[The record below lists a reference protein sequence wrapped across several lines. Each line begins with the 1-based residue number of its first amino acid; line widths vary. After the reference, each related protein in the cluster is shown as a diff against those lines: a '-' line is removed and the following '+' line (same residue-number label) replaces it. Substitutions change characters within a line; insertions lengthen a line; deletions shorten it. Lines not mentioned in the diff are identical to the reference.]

1 MRFLALLF
9 PLALNAAE
17 VPALNIDPLAP
28 EAKVPPRAIFIDEI
42 TGEELE
48 IPAERETGTRL
59 QIYLDQLNFG
69 PGVID
74 GKPGKFTKKA
84 IASYNK
90 KFGREEDD
98 IAAVQALA
106 DEKVT
111 QLYATAIV
119 PEAAKKYVD
128 VNFRWGD
135 DRAYQASRKDMPYR
149 SVAEFMAERYHCSI
163 SLLELINGKKKVR
176 RLKPNDSLRVPNV
189 EPFII
194 ETMRQGRGYKTDPL
208 LSSRWAVIDTGDH
221 QIRIY
226 EAIDPPE
233 IPEEEVAEEAQSAT
247 SSETPENIEQAVRI
261 AIADT
266 SPGETPRAM
275 IIEEDGPS
283 VELSKYDEDRAI
295 LLAAFPI
302 TPGRPQF
309 IRRGTWKM
317 KNSIEFPTW
326 RFDDSLLKQGVY
338 SKVSLTI
345 PSGPNS
351 PVGVLWQG
359 LSRRGIGI
367 HGTSDPE
374 RIGRGRSAGCI
385 RLANWDVVKMPH
397 LIRPGATVIIK

>member
-1 MRFLALLF
+1 MRFLAFLF
-9 PLALNAAE
+9 PLMLQAAE
-17 VPALNIDPLAP
+17 VPALNLDPTLP
-28 EAKVPPRAIFIDEI
+28 ETKEPPRAIFIDEI
-42 TGEELE
+42 TGDELV
-48 IPAERETGTRL
+48 IPAEREQGTRL
-59 QIYLDQLNFG
+59 QVYLDQKNFG

-74 GKPGKFTKKA
+74 GKPGKYTKKA

-90 KFGREEDD
+90 KYGRDAEDID
-98 IAAVQALA
+98 AVQALA
-106 DEKVT
+106 DKEIT

-119 PEAAKKYVD
+119 PEIATKFVD
-128 VNFRWGD
+128 VHFRWGD

-163 SLLELINGKKKVR
+163 SLLELINGKKKVQ

-189 EPFII
+189 DPFII
-194 ETMRQGRGYKTDPL
+194 EKMRQGRGYKEDPI
-208 LSSRWAVIDTGDH
+208 LSSRWAVIDTDDH

-233 IPEEEVAEEAQSAT
+233 APEEEDESQSAT
-247 SSETPENIEQAVRI
+247 SSEEVAPVETAPVRI

-266 SPGETPRAM
+266 SPGEAPRAM
-275 IIEEDGPS
+275 IIEEDGPE
-283 VELSKYDEDRAI
+283 VELTAYDEDRAI
-295 LLAAFPI
+295 ILAAFPI

-351 PVGVLWQG
+351 PVGVHWQG

-367 HGTSDPE
+367 HGTNNPE

-385 RLANWDVVKMPH
+385 RLANWDVVKMPK